1 MPGSSA
7 IARAIAARFCMP
19 PLISEGRCPQ
29 KAPSPTSS
37 SFMRAIRSIAGCGSA
52 VYSSSGRRT
61 FSSSVI
67 EPNSAP
73 L

>member
-1 MPGSSA
+1 
-7 IARAIAARFCMP
+7 
-19 PLISEGRCPQ
+19 
-29 KAPSPTSS
+29 
-37 SFMRAIRSIAGCGSA
+37 

-73 L
+73 LWYITPILFRIARRAVPSAVTISSPSIRMLPPIGW